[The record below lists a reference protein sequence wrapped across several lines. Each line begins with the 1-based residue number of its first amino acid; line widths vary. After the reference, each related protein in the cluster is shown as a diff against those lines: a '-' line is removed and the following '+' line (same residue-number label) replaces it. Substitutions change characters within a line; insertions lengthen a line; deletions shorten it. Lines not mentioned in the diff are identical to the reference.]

1 MNTISEPG
9 QAAQARGAI
18 RAAVASG
25 AIPATRLD
33 DAAARVLELK
43 RKLGLLKTG

>member
-1 MNTISEPG
+1 MTRFAPRSP
-9 QAAQARGAI
+9 
-18 RAAVASG
+18 SG

-43 RKLGLLKTG
+43 RKLGLLKHS